1 MKGFRKMM
9 NTAAPTA
16 PADALELDS
25 ATDTAAAEL
34 LNFVKPD
41 FAALFPPGFFT
52 GRRAGGTPR
61 HTAGLESYADGDERV
76 AAAAAKARKIIGRD
90 IPLLI
95 EGETGTGKEMFAQA
109 FHMSGPRR
117 DKPFIAVNCAAI
129 PEGLI
134 ESELFGYQ
142 EGAFT
147 GARKKGNLGKIL
159 QADGGTLFLDEIG
172 DMPFNL
178 QARLLRVLQERE
190 VVPLG
195 AAKAQQVD
203 IALVTATNRRLRD
216 EVEKG
221 TFREDLYYRVN
232 GLRVTLPPLRE
243 RSDLDRITRA
253 LILDEAAPGRRVNI
267 SREVLDL
274 FSAYRWPGNI
284 RQLRSVLRTAL
295 ALLDDGDELLEEHL
309 TEDILEDILRAARV
323 VPQAC
328 TLPCLTDA
336 PCPPGAVCSSTAPCA
351 AAPSGIVNLAEIEL
365 AAIRVTLQNHAGNV
379 SAAAR
384 QLGISRNTLYRK
396 LGRL

>member
-1 MKGFRKMM
+1 MPPPVEALDG
-9 NTAAPTA
+9 NT
-16 PADALELDS
+16 PAS
-25 ATDTAAAEL
+25 GPNL
-34 LNFVKPD
+34 LNFVQPD

-52 GRRAGGTPR
+52 LRQKEAGAQR
-61 HTAGLESYADGDERV
+61 MAGLDSYGQGDLRMT
-76 AAAAAKARKIIGRD
+76 AAALKARKIIGRD

-95 EGETGTGKEMFAQA
+95 EGETGTGKEMFARA

-172 DMPFNL
+172 DMPINL

-195 AAKAQQVD
+195 AAKALPVD
-203 IALVTATNRRLRD
+203 IVLVTATNRRLRD
-216 EVEKG
+216 EVALHH
-221 TFREDLYYRVN
+221 FREDLYYRVN
-232 GLRVTLPPLRE
+232 GLKITLPPLRE
-243 RSDLDRITRA
+243 RTDLAALTRTLVA
-253 LILDEAAPGRRVNI
+253 DEAAPGHRVSI
-267 SREVLDL
+267 STEVLEL
-274 FSAYRWPGNI
+274 FAQYRWPGNI
-284 RQLRSVLRTAL
+284 RQMRSVLRTAL
-295 ALLDDGDELLEEHL
+295 ALLDGDEILPEHL
-309 TEDILEDILRAARV
+309 PEDILEEILRADTPA
-323 VPQAC
+323 QAP
-328 TLPCLTDA
+328 LPCQSAAT
-336 PCPPGAVCSSTAPCA
+336 CPPGAICPPPSIPCTAS
-351 AAPSGIVNLAEIEL
+351 PSGSVNLAEIEL
-365 AAIRVTLQNHAGNV
+365 SAIRTTLEKHAGNV

>member
-1 MKGFRKMM
+1 M
-9 NTAAPTA
+9 NTLTPVE
-16 PADALELDS
+16 ALDEDS
-25 ATDTAAAEL
+25 PNL
-34 LNFVKPD
+34 LSFVQPD

-52 GRRAGGTPR
+52 LRKKEASAQRM
-61 HTAGLESYADGDERV
+61 AGLDCYGQGDLRMT
-76 AAAAAKARKIIGRD
+76 AAALKARKIIGRD

-95 EGETGTGKEMFAQA
+95 EGETGTGKEVFARA

-147 GARKKGNLGKIL
+147 GAKKKGNLGKII

-172 DMPFNL
+172 DMPINL

-195 AAKAQQVD
+195 AAKALPVD
-203 IALVTATNRRLRD
+203 IVLVTATNRRLRE
-216 EVEKG
+216 EVERG
-221 TFREDLYYRVN
+221 NFREDLYYRVN
-232 GLRVTLPPLRE
+232 GLRITLPPLRE
-243 RSDLDRITRA
+243 RTDLAIITRS
-253 LILDEAAPGRRVNI
+253 LIIDEAAPGRRVDI
-267 SREVLDL
+267 SEEVLDL
-274 FSAYRWPGNI
+274 FAQYRWPGNI
-284 RQLRSVLRTAL
+284 RQMRSVLRTAL
-295 ALLDDGDELLEEHL
+295 ALLDGDEILPEHL
-309 TEDILEDILRAARV
+309 PEDILEDILRMEAPA
-323 VPQAC
+323 QAP
-328 TLPCLTDA
+328 LPCLSAGT
-336 PCPPGAVCSSTAPCA
+336 CPPGSVCPPPSIPCVA
-351 AAPSGIVNLAEIEL
+351 SPSGSVNLAEVEL
-365 AAIRVTLQNHAGNV
+365 SAIRATLESHAGNV